1 MIARHQ
7 ALTSVSN
14 VNQSADIQ
22 NVITDVSRSTAA
34 CDSMWLSQS
43 ERSNAATSFTSCDH
57 LLCGYLRLFCLLPSI
72 DLSLLS
78 CIPPLSSPISPVT
91 PPPCFLPQLPPSSE
105 FILLKSFVK
114 LSSAL
119 PQDLLLMHCRC
130 LWSFYNVGTFWKLVF
145 VLFAVTLTLQFVVRG
160 QRKGWTFYRLSQGT
174 QKASSRSFLQAL
186 RLWCGENGGQAD

>member
-43 ERSNAATSFTSCDH
+43 ERSNAATSFTSWSSPLWLPPSLLPPSLHRFISSLLYSPTLLPH
-57 LLCGYLRLFCLLPSI
+57 LSCHSSSLLPS
-72 DLSLLS
+72 SAA
-78 CIPPLSSPISPVT
+78 
-91 PPPCFLPQLPPSSE
+91 PSSE

-145 VLFAVTLTLQFVVRG
+145 VLFAVSLILQFVVRG
-160 QRKGWTFYRLSQGT
+160 QRKGWTFYSLSQGT